1 MSTAKELIDRQ
12 QKMKT
17 GRAQFERQWHMIGM
31 QVLPRYDD
39 FINKAVQG
47 ARRDQFIYDST
58 APLAL
63 ESFAAALESLL
74 VPRTQ
79 YWHGIAPQDKKLI
92 HNKGIKGFCE
102 DVRAFMF
109 AARYSPYANFA
120 SQIQEAFLEL
130 GAFGTGIMFLED
142 AREKGICYHCIPL
155 AEAFIAQ
162 NAQGFVDTMF
172 RRYEITARQAYQR
185 WGEVV
190 PEKIKKAVD
199 KEPEKNF
206 EFLHVAMPNEDRKVG
221 SMTYRGMKIASFDIA
236 IEENVMLSHGG
247 FRTMPYAVS
256 RYTTAAREVYGRS
269 PAQMALADIRT
280 INEMSKTNLRV
291 GQLIADAPILTSDVD
306 ALSPFSMRPGAI
318 NPGYLN
324 ERGEPLAKRMEPT
337 GDPRITL
344 EMENQRRET
353 INRSFLVTLFQ
364 ILIDTPQMTATEVL
378 ERAQEK
384 GALLAPTIGRQ
395 QSELLGPIIER
406 ELDIHYHAG
415 RIPDPPQEI
424 LAAGGLKI
432 EYSSPLD
439 RAMRAEEGVGIL
451 RTIEAVKPIAD
462 VDPRVLRKFNWDRTV
477 DVLADVNGMPVR
489 CLNTDEEMAA
499 LEAQEQR
506 QQAVQQLTELAP
518 QAASA
523 AKDLAQAQAVARQP
537 GF

>member
-12 QKMKT
+12 QNMKT
-17 GRAQFERQWHMIGM
+17 KRAQFERQWHMIGM

-79 YWHGIAPQDKKLI
+79 YWHGLAPVDKSLTSLRARRF
-92 HNKGIKGFCE
+92 NE

-120 SQIQEAFLEL
+120 SQIQEVFLEL
-130 GAFGTGIMFLED
+130 GAFGTGIMFIED
-142 AREKGICYHCIPL
+142 ARNRGVCYHTIPL

-172 RRYEITARQAYQR
+172 RRYELSARAAYQR
-185 WGEVV
+185 WGERL
-190 PEKIKKAVD
+190 PEAIRKWVE
-199 KEPEKNF
+199 KEPDRMF
-206 EFLHVAMPNEDRKVG
+206 EFLHVAMPNEDVKRG
-221 SMTYRGMKIASFDIA
+221 SRTFRGMNIASFDIS
-236 IEENVMLSHGG
+236 IEGSTELSVGG

-269 PAQMALADIRT
+269 PAQMALADIRSL
-280 INEMSKTNLRV
+280 NEMAKTNLRV

-306 ALSPFSMRPGAI
+306 ALSPFSMKPGAI
-318 NPGYLN
+318 NAGYLN
-324 ERGEPLAKRMEPT
+324 ERGDQLAKRMEPV

-395 QSELLGPIIER
+395 QSELLGPMIER
-406 ELDIHYHAG
+406 ELDIHWHAG
-415 RIPDPPQEI
+415 RIPQPPEE
-424 LAAGGLKI
+424 LMARGGLKI

-462 VDPRVLRKFNWDRTV
+462 IDPTVLRKFNWERTV
-477 DVLADVNGMPVR
+477 DTLAEVNGMPVR
-489 CLNTDEEMAA
+489 CLNTEDEMAA
-499 LEAQEQR
+499 KAQQEQ
-506 QQAVQQLTELAP
+506 QAQAVQQLTELAP
-518 QAASA
+518 QAAAA
-523 AKDLAQAQAVARQP
+523 AKNMAQAQAVARQP